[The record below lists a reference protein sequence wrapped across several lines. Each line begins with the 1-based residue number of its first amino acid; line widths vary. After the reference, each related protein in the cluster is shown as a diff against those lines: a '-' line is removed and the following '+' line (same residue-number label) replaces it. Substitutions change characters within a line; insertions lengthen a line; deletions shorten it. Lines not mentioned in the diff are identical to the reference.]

1 MLPTLDYHPRWYHL
15 GDPDNFWV
23 AIAYG
28 FLTLATIWVLEH
40 IVQLTLF
47 SAAEGICF
55 SDISAMVTY
64 SSCRISQ
71 ILQWLYSRKG
81 HHCSRAVCGIIL
93 RLSITIIDLGIIYL
107 SIPQVIPVRESDL
120 LATQLSLKSNASV
133 IKVPISETVRTG
145 CKDDAIR
152 YEGFTGSASRHLCMT
167 ALPHRLEHLEKFA
180 NQSNALNY
188 VFMKHLSALKLYLV
202 HDEILYSYFLKLSV
216 GSGENTKPLLIQL
229 PDNIISQA
237 VNAFRLIPN
246 SSLCYF
252 NTTKTGASVSCP
264 DIRVKIDE
272 SVFDSAPPTLFSKL
286 GTEKSPPNAS
296 KVDNFNQDI
305 KLYPVIGF
313 ISRPRLSIAPAVL
326 LLSVL
331 LAICGLLKKGHV
343 EQDLKNKLW
352 TYFRIMYE
360 IEDCD
365 NPLEAPEFEFSLDP
379 RNADTLSCYVKHD
392 DGLVELR
399 GSYQNNSSSQK
410 EQHAYK

>member
-1 MLPTLDYHPRWYHL
+1 MFPTLDYRPRWYHL

-28 FLTLATIWVLEH
+28 FLTLATISVLEH

-47 SAAEGICF
+47 STAEGICF

-71 ILQWLYSRKG
+71 ILHWLYSRKG
-81 HHCSRAVCGIIL
+81 HHCSRAVCGIIF
-93 RLSITIIDLGIIYL
+93 RLTITLIDLGIIYL

-120 LATQLSLKSNASV
+120 LATQLSWKSNASV
-133 IKVPISETVRTG
+133 IKVPISDTVRSG

-152 YEGFTGSASRHLCMT
+152 YEGFTGSASRHLCMS
-167 ALPHRLEHLEKFA
+167 ALPGRFEHLEKFI
-180 NQSNALNY
+180 NRSSALNY
-188 VFMKHLSALKLYLV
+188 VFVKHRSALKLYLA

-216 GSGENTKPLLIQL
+216 GRGENTKSLRIQL

-237 VNAFRLIPN
+237 VNAFRRIRN
-246 SSLCYF
+246 ATLCNF
-252 NTTKTGASVSCP
+252 NTTKTGALVSCP

-272 SVFDSAPPTLFSKL
+272 SVVDPAPPFLFSKL
-286 GTEKSPPNAS
+286 GTETSLPNVS

-305 KLYPVIGF
+305 MLYPMIGF
-313 ISRPRLSIAPAVL
+313 ISRPPLSIAPAVL

-331 LAICGLLKKGHV
+331 LTICGLLKKGRV
-343 EQDLKNKLW
+343 QQDLKNKLW
-352 TYFRIMYE
+352 TYFRIRYE

-379 RNADTLSCYVKHD
+379 RNEDTLSCYVKHD
-392 DGLVELR
+392 DYIAELR
-399 GSYQNNSSSQK
+399 GSDQNISFS
-410 EQHAYK
+410 